1 MSLLLP
7 LSELRRNMGR
17 RDGLPKEAKDFLDYC
32 DATLKKST
40 VQMYITNLN
49 KFYAFFNEQCPEEKN
64 KISKIDRVLIQKY
77 YTHLFH
83 SNLKPATR
91 FLIIMNL
98 RCYLTWAREMGH
110 IEKDPRELIQLQDFP
125 KRPQYLPRP
134 LEPDHDR
141 KLIEY
146 LKNTKAVTQRGL
158 LLLRYTGMRVGELLD
173 LPYDCLHQEDDG
185 SFSVRVPLGKLN
197 NDRLVPLTDEGLEF
211 ISGMQQEAISAK
223 YKWERK
229 TCLSCNHR
237 QDLRVDVMPDPK
249 RTYLMTSSNGR
260 RLTYSGMRTAM
271 NRACIK
277 ADIPHYSVHQ
287 LRHTLATVLLNG
299 GASLA
304 TVMKILGH
312 KKVNMTL
319 RYAQITQTTV
329 RKEYFAAINKAVDEY
344 EIEMPYQKRS
354 SDPLEAFTDLVRL
367 IEKKRQESKNPQDDN
382 TKVQLIK
389 RLRRFES
396 EIRDVL

>member
-1 MSLLLP
+1 MA
-7 LSELRRNMGR
+7 RRS
-17 RDGLPKEAKDFLDYC
+17 DLPKEAKDFLNYC

-49 KFYAFFNEQCPEEKN
+49 KFYAFFNVQCPEEKN
-64 KISKIDRVLIQKY
+64 QISKIDRALIQKY

-83 SNLKPATR
+83 ANLKPATR
-91 FLIIMNL
+91 FLGIMNL

-110 IEKDPRELIQLQDFP
+110 IDKDPRELIQLQDFP

-134 LEPDHDR
+134 IEPDHDK

-146 LKNTKAVTQRGL
+146 LKTSKAVTERGL

-229 TCLSCNHR
+229 TCSSCNHR
-237 QDLRVDVMPDPK
+237 QDIKVDVLPDPK

-260 RLTYSGMRTAM
+260 RLTYSGMRSAM
-271 NRACIK
+271 NRSCEHAGIS
-277 ADIPHYSVHQ
+277 HYGVHQ

-329 RKEYFAAINKAVDEY
+329 RKEYFAAINKAIDEY

-354 SDPLEAFTDLVRL
+354 ADPLEAFTDLVRL
-367 IEKKRQESKNPQDDN
+367 IEKKRQESKNPEDDN
-382 TKVQLIK
+382 RKVQLIK
-389 RLRRFES
+389 RLRRFET

>member
-1 MSLLLP
+1 MA
-7 LSELRRNMGR
+7 RRE
-17 RDGLPKEAKDFLDYC
+17 DLPKEAKDFLNYC
-32 DATLKKST
+32 DATLKRST

-49 KFYAFFNEQCPEEKN
+49 KFYAFFKVQYPNESN
-64 KISKIDRVLIQKY
+64 LFSKIDRALIQKY

-83 SNLKPATR
+83 ANLKPATR
-91 FLIIMNL
+91 FLGIMNL

-110 IEKDPRELIQLQDFP
+110 IEQDPRELIQLRDFP

-134 LEPDHDR
+134 IEPDHDR

-146 LKNTKAVTQRGL
+146 LKTATPVTEKGL

-185 SFSVRVPLGKLN
+185 SYSVRVPLGKLN

-211 ISGMQQEAISAK
+211 ITGMQQEAISAK

-229 TCLSCNHR
+229 TCSSCNHR
-237 QDLRVDVMPDPK
+237 QDIRIDVMPDPK
-249 RTYLMTSSNGR
+249 RTYLMTSGNGR
-260 RLTYSGMRTAM
+260 RLTYSGMRAAM
-271 NRACIK
+271 NRACEHSG
-277 ADIPHYSVHQ
+277 IPHYSVHQ

-319 RYAQITQTTV
+319 RYAQVTQTTV
-329 RKEYFAAINKAVDEY
+329 RKEYFAAINKSIDEY

-382 TKVQLIK
+382 RKVQLIK
-389 RLRRFES
+389 RLRRFEN